1 LSGGYLSNP
10 TGELMNSS
18 RLLTSHEY
26 DHFFV
31 KFHNLDSVD
40 KMFNIISKLQETP
53 SKINKEMFRF
63 IQYNKEYFTSVGLL
77 LPSFLASVNSHMVYE
92 ELRLVLSTDDE
103 YQNKYQLS
111 TLIDI
116 MDQRIQRA
124 RYEQFI
130 IRLASAYEG
139 YTFYL
144 PAFIDFRGRISR
156 TGILHFHER
165 DLVKSLIHFGYEEK
179 NYTQENNDMLLT
191 ILLGATPFI
200 HISM

>member
-1 LSGGYLSNP
+1 
-10 TGELMNSS
+10 MC
-18 RLLTSHEY
+18 
-26 DHFFV
+26 
-31 KFHNLDSVD
+31 
-40 KMFNIISKLQETP
+40 NIISKLQETP
-53 SKINKEMFRF
+53 LKINKEMLRF

-77 LPSFLASVNSHMVYE
+77 LPSFLASLYSHMVYE

-103 YQNKYQLS
+103 YQNKYLLS

-124 RYEQFI
+124 RYEKFI

-139 YTFYL
+139 YTFDL
-144 PAFIDFRGRISR
+144 PAFIDFRGRIYR

-165 DLVKSLIHFGYEEK
+165 DLVQSLINFGYEEK
-179 NYTQENNDMLLT
+179 NYTQENDDMLLT
-191 ILLGATPFI
+191 IGATPFI